1 MPFMSSVCHL
11 VIISFV
17 YVLKSVGKRGQPW
30 CSHLLISASFDSLEL
45 NFINVLLCVYMSTI
59 ALVMYLEYF

>member
-11 VIISFV
+11 VIISSV

-45 NFINVLLCVYMSTI
+45 NFINL
-59 ALVMYLEYF
+59 